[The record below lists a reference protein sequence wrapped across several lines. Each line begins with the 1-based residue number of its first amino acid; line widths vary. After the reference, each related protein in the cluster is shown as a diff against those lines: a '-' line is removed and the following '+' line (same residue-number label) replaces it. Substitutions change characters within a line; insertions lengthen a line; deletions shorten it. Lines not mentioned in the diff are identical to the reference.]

1 MFVVGGFNDGGVEA
15 LGRFPADYIMHA
27 VEEAPSFPSGE
38 QSGDSVGQAVL
49 EGGDDNAAGAAR
61 HTLHVAQDER
71 RGDAVRL
78 ACTATCHDDGGVCK
92 VLGRMR

>member
-1 MFVVGGFNDGGVEA
+1 MLVVGGFDDGGVEA

-49 EGGDDNAAGAAR
+49 EGGYDNAAGAAR

-78 ACTATCHDDGGVCK
+78 ACAATCHDDGGVCK